1 MRQSWSVNNLVDF
14 VVESVRRSHADD
26 PPFYHLRFDRVFRS
40 KALEKVFIERLK
52 PGLKRR
58 FGADFAK
65 VPMYSVPILTRDVPG
80 YYMTAHSD
88 TLWKGITVQFY
99 LPADNSTPV

>member
-1 MRQSWSVNNLVDF
+1 
-14 VVESVRRSHADD
+14 
-26 PPFYHLRFDRVFRS
+26 
-40 KALEKVFIERLK
+40 
-52 PGLKRR
+52 
-58 FGADFAK
+58 
-65 VPMYSVPILTRDVPG
+65 MYSVPILTRDVPG

>member
-1 MRQSWSVNNLVDF
+1 LPPKKRAVWNL
-14 VVESVRRSHADD
+14 AG
-26 PPFYHLRFDRVFRS
+26 RVFRS

-80 YYMTAHSD
+80 YYITAHSD

-99 LPADNSTPV
+99 PPADNSTPV